1 MRSPISFPFADQPD
15 PHVDWNSFV
24 CEVLRF
30 PAYASAAVCSD
41 ILGLANRYDPVP
53 GRLVGDRDGR
63 RNRVRLIPLEDGT
76 AWLFDFMRKLFL
88 DANRRYQFDLAGF
101 AEQLHAIE
109 YQAGDHIDWHLDCGA
124 RENSTRKLAATILL
138 THPDEFDGGDLSFC
152 AMTELPS
159 HGIGDA
165 IVFPAFLGHRVEPV
179 RRGTRTILAAW
190 AHGSAFR

>member
-1 MRSPISFPFADQPD
+1 VRSPISFPFADQPD

-30 PAYASAAVCSD
+30 PSYANREVCSE
-41 ILGLANRYDPVP
+41 ILRLANRYDPVP

-63 RNRVRLIPLEDGT
+63 RNRVRLVPLEDCT
-76 AWLFDFMRKLFL
+76 AWLFDLMRGLFL
-88 DANRRYQFDLAGF
+88 DANQRYQFDLAGF
-101 AEQLHAIE
+101 AEHLHAIE
-109 YQAGDHIDWHLDCGA
+109 YQPGDHIDWHLDCGA

-138 THPDEFDGGDLSFC
+138 TDPGEFDGGNLSFC
-152 AMTELPS
+152 AMTDLPA